1 MPRKTLFQTT
11 KMIWKNIYV
20 AENPKTFPSYTF
32 SRITNSIFLQI
43 EDWDITISVHFFQP
57 WSYIK
62 IFLHINIFKNIS
74 KKALLPLFV
83 LKLINILIKY
93 SNIWNWSWKKHHNN
107 DTEIESTL
115 GFEMKTNQCIIIE
128 FVSFFN
134 EKKIICYLIR
144 SVSIMRGLCRHTIEI
159 VQSDCAVYLRFNER
173 HATNTTHYGLS

>member
-1 MPRKTLFQTT
+1 
-11 KMIWKNIYV
+11 MIWKNIYF

-62 IFLHINIFKNIS
+62 IFLHINIIKNIL

-144 SVSIMRGLCRHTIEI
+144 SLSIMRGLCRHTIEI